1 MGLVDIIVRQ
11 QYRIVILQR
20 LGRGPPD
27 ADASRPLFCDTSR
40 LTLGDGD
47 VQYPITQ
54 IEYITQPAR
63 SPAGRRSSLSVGT
76 CRHTPSEQIGPP

>member
-1 MGLVDIIVRQ
+1 MDIIVRQ
-11 QYRIVILQR
+11 QCRIVILQR
-20 LGRGPPD
+20 LVGSGPPD
-27 ADASRPLFCDTSR
+27 TDASRPLFCDMSR

-63 SPAGRRSSLSVGT
+63 SPAAGH
-76 CRHTPSEQIGPP
+76 CTPSRD